1 MLRSELG
8 NPLLDL
14 GQCATLACVLEA
26 TAPKVGNVHRGS
38 DFDDLTFADFMAST
52 VAIGPAM
59 SMAAK
64 QTVGSTVLAAV
75 TATRQV
81 VNTNT
86 NLGIILLVSPLAN
99 AAGQTGQQSVQSIA
113 ERVKQTL
120 ASLTPQDSRD
130 VYAGI
135 RLAMPGGMGK
145 VSKMDVSEVD
155 APSNLLSAMEDAAER
170 DLIAKQYV
178 TNFALVFDKV
188 LPYLLDGRDKGWSLT
203 ERIIRTQLRL
213 LSEHPDSLIARKCG
227 QETAEEISVYAG
239 QVLSMGEPGDEI
251 YHGGLAD
258 LDFWLRSDGHRRNPG
273 TTADLIAA
281 GLFLGLVTG
290 MILPPYQ

>member
-38 DFDDLTFADFMAST
+38 DFDDLTFADFMASA

-64 QTVGSTVLAAV
+64 QSVGNTVLAAV
-75 TATRQV
+75 TATRKV

-86 NLGIILLVSPLAN
+86 NLGIILLLSPLAN
-99 AAGQTGQQSVQSIA
+99 AAGQMVKQDVQAIA

-120 ASLTPQDSRD
+120 TSLTPQDSRD

-135 RLAMPGGMGK
+135 RLSMPGGMGK

-227 QETAEEISVYAG
+227 QETAEEISGYAG

-290 MILPPYQ
+290 TILPPYQ

>member
-38 DFDDLTFADFMAST
+38 DFDDLTFADFMASA

-64 QTVGSTVLAAV
+64 QSVGNTVLAAV
-75 TATRQV
+75 TATRKV

-86 NLGIILLVSPLAN
+86 NLGIILLLSPLAN
-99 AAGQTGQQSVQSIA
+99 AAGQMVKQDVQAIA

-120 ASLTPQDSRD
+120 TSLTPQDSRD

-135 RLAMPGGMGK
+135 RLSMPGGMGK
-145 VSKMDVSEVD
+145 VSKMDVSEVN

-227 QETAEEISVYAG
+227 QETAEEISGYAG

-290 MILPPYQ
+290 TILPPYQ

>member
-38 DFDDLTFADFMAST
+38 DFDDLTFADFMASA